1 MATPNDI
8 IEHVLALSAE
18 AASRDSGLLVE
29 GVEPGRFYA
38 FKTVLHQHDT
48 IVVQYVHGRTM
59 ISATFDAKAL
69 RSVRL
74 DSNGFSGRDV
84 DGEPLRVFIK
94 DH

>member
-1 MATPNDI
+1 MATPDDI
-8 IEHVLALSAE
+8 IEHVLALSAK
-18 AASRDSGLLVE
+18 AASRGSGLLVE

-38 FKTVLHQHDT
+38 FKTVLHEQDS

-59 ISATFDAKAL
+59 FTAAFDAKAL

-74 DSNGFSGRDV
+74 DPNGFSGRDV